1 MSEYGDIE
9 GMSELDS
16 QAENILDRPSSSQTT
31 QRLEEEVTSELG
43 VQRESTIDT
52 SESSKKMWSRV
63 WEHFE
68 LLEVD
73 SRKKGKCNYCR

>member
-1 MSEYGDIE
+1 M
-9 GMSELDS
+9 M
-16 QAENILDRPSSSQTT
+16 
-31 QRLEEEVTSELG
+31 QRLEEEVTSGLG

-52 SESSKKMWSRV
+52 SESSKKMRSRV

-73 SRKKGKCNYCR
+73 GRKKGKYNYCR